1 MKKVIN
7 GCIYAIDLGGTE
19 EYEFKGVHPAM
30 VVRMLK
36 EEKMYYVVPL
46 TTYTKERWEKCK
58 RQGFG
63 CRIVSTNSIAR
74 VDKINIVTEKQIHSR
89 YYNSEKLVCA
99 EPAEIEKVIL
109 RVEEYFKLSN
119 QKGLNE
125 YKKFYSEKKVFENKM
140 YQFWIDNKFDDVYYN
155 VKIEKGSIELELGK
169 DEIRNLTFNDIVQVL
184 SELLDASKLHFE
196 KKGNQSIKICF
207 NVDHK
212 IALTFQ
218 EKYDK
223 FKSQKG
229 SVSVKPAVNN
239 KCVEGLYLIYVK
251 PAT

>member
-46 TTYTKERWEKCK
+46 TTYIKERWEKCK

-196 KKGNQSIKICF
+196 KKGNQSIIICF

-229 SVSVKPAVNN
+229 SVEA
-239 KCVEGLYLIYVK
+239 
-251 PAT
+251 

>member
-99 EPAEIEKVIL
+99 ESAEIEKVIL

-196 KKGNQSIKICF
+196 KKGNQSIIICF

-229 SVSVKPAVNN
+229 SVEA
-239 KCVEGLYLIYVK
+239 
-251 PAT
+251 

>member
-155 VKIEKGSIELELGK
+155 VKIEKGSTELELGK

-196 KKGNQSIKICF
+196 KKGNQSIIICF

-229 SVSVKPAVNN
+229 SVEA
-239 KCVEGLYLIYVK
+239 
-251 PAT
+251 

>member
-19 EYEFKGVHPAM
+19 DYEFKGVHPAM

-63 CRIVSTNSIAR
+63 CRVVSTNSIAR

-196 KKGNQSIKICF
+196 KKGNQSIIICF

-229 SVSVKPAVNN
+229 SVEA
-239 KCVEGLYLIYVK
+239 
-251 PAT
+251 

>member
-74 VDKINIVTEKQIHSR
+74 VDKINIVTEKQIPSR
-89 YYNSEKLVCA
+89 YYTAEKLVCA

-196 KKGNQSIKICF
+196 KKGNQSIIICF

-229 SVSVKPAVNN
+229 SVEA
-239 KCVEGLYLIYVK
+239 
-251 PAT
+251 

>member
-125 YKKFYSEKKVFENKM
+125 YKKFYSDKKVFENKM

-196 KKGNQSIKICF
+196 KKGNQSIIICF

-229 SVSVKPAVNN
+229 SVEA
-239 KCVEGLYLIYVK
+239 
-251 PAT
+251 

>member
-155 VKIEKGSIELELGK
+155 VKIEKVSIELELGK

-196 KKGNQSIKICF
+196 KKGNQSIIICF

-229 SVSVKPAVNN
+229 SVEA
-239 KCVEGLYLIYVK
+239 
-251 PAT
+251 

>member
-63 CRIVSTNSIAR
+63 CRIVSTNYIAR

-196 KKGNQSIKICF
+196 KKGNQSIIICF

-229 SVSVKPAVNN
+229 SVEA
-239 KCVEGLYLIYVK
+239 
-251 PAT
+251 

>member
-36 EEKMYYVVPL
+36 ADNMYYVVPL

-196 KKGNQSIKICF
+196 KKGNQSIIICF

-229 SVSVKPAVNN
+229 SVEA
-239 KCVEGLYLIYVK
+239 
-251 PAT
+251 

>member
-46 TTYTKERWEKCK
+46 MTYTKERWEKCK

-196 KKGNQSIKICF
+196 KKGNQSIIICF

-229 SVSVKPAVNN
+229 SVEA
-239 KCVEGLYLIYVK
+239 
-251 PAT
+251 

>member
-63 CRIVSTNSIAR
+63 CRVVSTNSIAR
-74 VDKINIVTEKQIHSR
+74 VDKINIVTEKQIYSR

-196 KKGNQSIKICF
+196 KKGNQSIIICF

-229 SVSVKPAVNN
+229 SVEA
-239 KCVEGLYLIYVK
+239 
-251 PAT
+251 

>member
-63 CRIVSTNSIAR
+63 CRVVSTNSIAR

-109 RVEEYFKLSN
+109 RMEEYFKLSN

-196 KKGNQSIKICF
+196 KKGNQSIIICF

-229 SVSVKPAVNN
+229 SVEA
-239 KCVEGLYLIYVK
+239 
-251 PAT
+251 

>member
-1 MKKVIN
+1 MKYQCSGLK
-7 GCIYAIDLGGTE
+7 LTTL
-19 EYEFKGVHPAM
+19 GVHPAM

-46 TTYTKERWEKCK
+46 TTYTKKRWEKCK

-196 KKGNQSIKICF
+196 KKGNQSIIICF

-229 SVSVKPAVNN
+229 SVEA
-239 KCVEGLYLIYVK
+239 
-251 PAT
+251 

>member
-196 KKGNQSIKICF
+196 KKDNQSIIICF

-229 SVSVKPAVNN
+229 SVEA
-239 KCVEGLYLIYVK
+239 
-251 PAT
+251 

>member
-63 CRIVSTNSIAR
+63 CRVVSTNSIAR
-74 VDKINIVTEKQIHSR
+74 VDKITIVTEKQIHSR

-196 KKGNQSIKICF
+196 KKGNQSIIICF

-229 SVSVKPAVNN
+229 SVEA
-239 KCVEGLYLIYVK
+239 
-251 PAT
+251 

>member
-196 KKGNQSIKICF
+196 KKGNQSIIICF

-212 IALTFQ
+212 ISNTFKTKDWSPNPSKLVAGLTLLAALPLSMICT
-218 EKYDK
+218 K
-223 FKSQKG
+223 
-229 SVSVKPAVNN
+229 
-239 KCVEGLYLIYVK
+239 
-251 PAT
+251 

>member
-46 TTYTKERWEKCK
+46 TTYTKERGEKCK
-58 RQGFG
+58 RQGCG
-63 CRIVSTNSIAR
+63 SRIVSTNSIAR

-196 KKGNQSIKICF
+196 KKGNQSIIICF

-229 SVSVKPAVNN
+229 SVEA
-239 KCVEGLYLIYVK
+239 
-251 PAT
+251 

>member
-125 YKKFYSEKKVFENKM
+125 YNKFYSEKKVFENKM

-196 KKGNQSIKICF
+196 KKGNQSIIICF

-229 SVSVKPAVNN
+229 SVEA
-239 KCVEGLYLIYVK
+239 
-251 PAT
+251 

>member
-119 QKGLNE
+119 QKGWNE

-196 KKGNQSIKICF
+196 KKGNQSIIICF

-229 SVSVKPAVNN
+229 SVEA
-239 KCVEGLYLIYVK
+239 
-251 PAT
+251 

>member
-63 CRIVSTNSIAR
+63 CRVVSTNSIAR

-125 YKKFYSEKKVFENKM
+125 YKKFYAEKKVFENKM

-196 KKGNQSIKICF
+196 KKGNQSIIICF

-229 SVSVKPAVNN
+229 SVEA
-239 KCVEGLYLIYVK
+239 
-251 PAT
+251 

>member
-125 YKKFYSEKKVFENKM
+125 YKKFYSEKKVFENKI

-196 KKGNQSIKICF
+196 KKGNQSIIICF

-229 SVSVKPAVNN
+229 SVEA
-239 KCVEGLYLIYVK
+239 
-251 PAT
+251 

>member
-58 RQGFG
+58 RQCFG

-196 KKGNQSIKICF
+196 KKGNQSIIICF

-229 SVSVKPAVNN
+229 SVEA
-239 KCVEGLYLIYVK
+239 
-251 PAT
+251 

>member
-140 YQFWIDNKFDDVYYN
+140 YQFWIDNKFDYN

-196 KKGNQSIKICF
+196 KKGNQSIIICF

-229 SVSVKPAVNN
+229 SVEA
-239 KCVEGLYLIYVK
+239 
-251 PAT
+251 

>member
-99 EPAEIEKVIL
+99 EPAEIEKVFL

-196 KKGNQSIKICF
+196 KKGNQSIIICF

-229 SVSVKPAVNN
+229 SVEA
-239 KCVEGLYLIYVK
+239 
-251 PAT
+251 

>member
-184 SELLDASKLHFE
+184 SELLDVSKLHFE
-196 KKGNQSIKICF
+196 KKGNQSIIICF

-229 SVSVKPAVNN
+229 SVEA
-239 KCVEGLYLIYVK
+239 
-251 PAT
+251 

>member
-63 CRIVSTNSIAR
+63 CRVVSTNSIAR
-74 VDKINIVTEKQIHSR
+74 IDKINIVTEKQIHSR

-196 KKGNQSIKICF
+196 KKGNQSIIICF

-229 SVSVKPAVNN
+229 SVEA
-239 KCVEGLYLIYVK
+239 
-251 PAT
+251 

>member
-109 RVEEYFKLSN
+109 RVEEYFKL
-119 QKGLNE
+119 QLGRPEILNRIGE
-125 YKKFYSEKKVFENKM
+125 NIVVFDFIRQEVAEEILRAQVNKIITNLQTEKKITLSLSDEAMKTLRTKATENLDNGGRGIGNIVESLLINPLSRYLFDHEIFEDRTVI
-140 YQFWIDNKFDDVYYN
+140 IDEMNA
-155 VKIEKGSIELELGK
+155 
-169 DEIRNLTFNDIVQVL
+169 EIQPYSLNCTVL
-184 SELLDASKLHFE
+184 
-196 KKGNQSIKICF
+196 
-207 NVDHK
+207 
-212 IALTFQ
+212 
-218 EKYDK
+218 
-223 FKSQKG
+223 
-229 SVSVKPAVNN
+229 
-239 KCVEGLYLIYVK
+239 
-251 PAT
+251 

>member
-125 YKKFYSEKKVFENKM
+125 YKKFYSEKIVFENKM

-196 KKGNQSIKICF
+196 KKGNQSIIICF

-229 SVSVKPAVNN
+229 SVEA
-239 KCVEGLYLIYVK
+239 
-251 PAT
+251 

>member
-19 EYEFKGVHPAM
+19 EYEFKGVHLAM

-63 CRIVSTNSIAR
+63 CRVVSTNSIAR

-196 KKGNQSIKICF
+196 KKGNQSIIICF

-223 FKSQKG
+223 FKIT
-229 SVSVKPAVNN
+229 
-239 KCVEGLYLIYVK
+239 EG
-251 PAT
+251 

>member
-63 CRIVSTNSIAR
+63 CRIVSTNSIDR

-196 KKGNQSIKICF
+196 KKGNQSIIICF

-229 SVSVKPAVNN
+229 SVEA
-239 KCVEGLYLIYVK
+239 
-251 PAT
+251 

>member
-169 DEIRNLTFNDIVQVL
+169 DEIRNLTFNAIVQVL

-196 KKGNQSIKICF
+196 KKGNQSIIICF

-229 SVSVKPAVNN
+229 SVEA
-239 KCVEGLYLIYVK
+239 
-251 PAT
+251 

>member
-46 TTYTKERWEKCK
+46 TIYTKERWKKCK

-89 YYNSEKLVCA
+89 YYNSGKLVCA
-99 EPAEIEKVIL
+99 EPEEIEKVIL

-140 YQFWIDNKFDDVYYN
+140 YQFWIDNKFDDVYYS
-155 VKIEKGSIELELGK
+155 VKIEKYSIKLELGK
-169 DEIRNLTFNDIVQVL
+169 DEIRNLTFNDIAQVL
-184 SELLDASKLHFE
+184 SELLDASNLNFE
-196 KKGNQSIKICF
+196 KKGNQNIIICF
-207 NVDHK
+207 NVDYK

-229 SVSVKPAVNN
+229 SVEA
-239 KCVEGLYLIYVK
+239 
-251 PAT
+251 

>member
-1 MKKVIN
+1 
-7 GCIYAIDLGGTE
+7 
-19 EYEFKGVHPAM
+19 M

-184 SELLDASKLHFE
+184 SELLDASKFHFE
-196 KKGNQSIKICF
+196 KKGNQSIIICF

-229 SVSVKPAVNN
+229 SVEA
-239 KCVEGLYLIYVK
+239 
-251 PAT
+251 

>member
-63 CRIVSTNSIAR
+63 CRVVSTNSIAR

-119 QKGLNE
+119 QKGLDE

-196 KKGNQSIKICF
+196 KKGNQSIIICF

-229 SVSVKPAVNN
+229 SVEA
-239 KCVEGLYLIYVK
+239 
-251 PAT
+251 

>member
-63 CRIVSTNSIAR
+63 CRVVSTNSIAR

-196 KKGNQSIKICF
+196 KKGNQSIIICF

-229 SVSVKPAVNN
+229 SVES
-239 KCVEGLYLIYVK
+239 
-251 PAT
+251 

>member
-7 GCIYAIDLGGTE
+7 GCIYAIDLEGTE

-46 TTYTKERWEKCK
+46 TTYTKERWKKCK

-74 VDKINIVTEKQIHSR
+74 IDKINIVTEKQIHSR
-89 YYNSEKLVCA
+89 YYNSKKLICA
-99 EPAEIEKVIL
+99 EPEEIEKIIL
-109 RVEEYFKLSN
+109 RVEEYFKLLN
-119 QKGLNE
+119 QKGINE
-125 YKKFYSEKKVFENKM
+125 YKKFYTEKKIFENKM
-140 YQFWIDNKFDDVYYN
+140 RKFWLENIFNDVYYN
-155 VKIEKGSIELELGK
+155 VNIEDDFMELELEK
-169 DEIRNLTFNDIVQVL
+169 KEIRNLTFNDVTQVL
-184 SELLDASKLHFE
+184 SELLGASNFSFQK
-196 KKGNQSIKICF
+196 KKGQSIIIYFKA
-207 NVDHK
+207 DSK

-229 SVSVKPAVNN
+229 SIEA
-239 KCVEGLYLIYVK
+239 
-251 PAT
+251 

>member
-184 SELLDASKLHFE
+184 SELLDASKFHFE
-196 KKGNQSIKICF
+196 KKGNQSIIICF

-229 SVSVKPAVNN
+229 SVEA
-239 KCVEGLYLIYVK
+239 
-251 PAT
+251 

>member
-155 VKIEKGSIELELGK
+155 VKIKKGFIELELGK

-196 KKGNQSIKICF
+196 KKGNQSIIICF
-207 NVDHK
+207 NVDRK

-229 SVSVKPAVNN
+229 SVEA
-239 KCVEGLYLIYVK
+239 
-251 PAT
+251 

>member
-74 VDKINIVTEKQIHSR
+74 VDKINIVTEKQIHCR
-89 YYNSEKLVCA
+89 YYYSEKLVCA

-125 YKKFYSEKKVFENKM
+125 YKKFYSENKVFENKM

-196 KKGNQSIKICF
+196 KKGNQSIIICF

-229 SVSVKPAVNN
+229 SVEA
-239 KCVEGLYLIYVK
+239 
-251 PAT
+251 